1 MSSALELQRIGFS
14 GISGIEGL
22 GKVMFNKVD

>member
-1 MSSALELQRIGFS
+1 MSSSLELQRIAFS

-22 GKVMFNKVD
+22 GKAMFNKVD